1 MVLIKNLKQTPDL
14 GRVLFSISGKGSAKA
29 LSDNP
34 SLDRSGT
41 LVNAIVG
48 LDQSNVHA
56 IHSSPDTGFILNK
69 WFTINTEIRRAG
81 REEI

>member
-1 MVLIKNLKQTPDL
+1 MITVVLIKNLKQTPDL

-48 LDQSNVHA
+48 LDQSIVHA
-56 IHSSPDTGFILNK
+56 IFH
-69 WFTINTEIRRAG
+69 A
-81 REEI
+81 

>member
-1 MVLIKNLKQTPDL
+1 MITVVLIKNLKQTPDL
-14 GRVLFSISGKGSAKA
+14 GRVLFSIRGKGSAKA

-56 IHSSPDTGFILNK
+56 IFL
-69 WFTINTEIRRAG
+69 A
-81 REEI
+81 